1 MSNQFSYDV
10 FLSYRHKPL
19 DETITRRVFNALESY
34 RLPKTLHDRGCPDI
48 QRVFRDTEELAVREI
63 LTETID
69 EALLSTYCLVVV
81 CSTDTPSSEWVDREV
96 NMFIRMGRAEHIYP
110 LLISGDPEHS
120 FPPSLK
126 MVPDVMNRLMDVRS
140 KGDDPGAIMA
150 RAETALLKVVADIA
164 GCDNDE
170 LLREH
175 VLRRNRRFA
184 ARTLTAL
191 GILAAIVGISM
202 ALMRMASNYRDTA
215 RVREEASMRILNELT
230 YSLPD
235 HLTNV
240 PGAYSRIEHI
250 LRRNTEDL
258 NAIARL
264 SENREAAEFE
274 AAANLEKLASAERVL
289 GAYEESIASEDEAI
303 GIFKELSEAGYRNSG
318 RALASAYNNRGGILS
333 AAGCYEEAS
342 ADYEKSIGLLT
353 EAEEP
358 LMLGNIYFNAGANA
372 VNLGDN
378 ALAEEYFDA
387 SLTMLGQAGENPE
400 STGALAKV
408 NYNYGVLL
416 YREGYYKSAEE
427 KLSAACRLFEALRE
441 QTDSLQNRSDNVR
454 AGSLLAA
461 CLSDQGWF
469 EEADEYYSQAVA
481 AAEELAQDED
491 NVEFR
496 RLLAEVYNNWGLCYS
511 TRGDWA
517 AADLYYGLA
526 SDVCRQMMEK
536 TGSASDTAQFALT
549 LLNIG
554 ENAFKAGEYER
565 SRETFSDGLERY
577 GMVCE
582 SLGTYDTAQFYAWQS
597 YFRLIHE
604 RDAETALSDGLTA
617 WQMQPDSVLV
627 ELNLAYACLY
637 CGYYEDADTLFRQ
650 VASLGRGQA
659 EAIRRDLEAQKRA
672 GLESEHTEAVVEIL
686 SGICNVQKSDLP
698 GAPD

>member
-1 MSNQFSYDV
+1 MSKFNYDV

-19 DETITRRVFNALESY
+19 DETITKRVFNMLESY
-34 RLPKTLHDRGCPDI
+34 RLPKKLHDKGCPDI

-69 EALLSTYCLVVV
+69 EALLSTNCLVVV

-110 LLISGDPEHS
+110 LLISGDPERS

-126 MVPDVMNRLMDVRS
+126 LVPDVMNRLMDVRS
-140 KGDDPGAIMA
+140 KDDDPAAIMA

-164 GCDNDE
+164 GCDDDE

-184 ARTLTAL
+184 ARTLTAV
-191 GILAAIVGISM
+191 GVLAAIVGVSLG
-202 ALMRMASNYRDTA
+202 LMHMASNYRDTA

-274 AAANLEKLASAERVL
+274 AAANFEKLAAAERVL
-289 GAYEESIASEDEAI
+289 GAYEESMASEDEAI
-303 GIFKELSEAGYRNSG
+303 GIFTELSDAKYENSG
-318 RALASAYNNRGGILS
+318 RALASAYNNRGSILS
-333 AAGCYEEAS
+333 AAGWYEEAS
-342 ADYEKSIGLLT
+342 ADYEKAIGLLT
-353 EAEEP
+353 EAGDAV
-358 LMLGNIYFNAGANA
+358 LLGNVYFNAGANA

-378 ALAEEYFDA
+378 ALAEEYFDT
-387 SLTMLGQAGENPE
+387 SLAVLGKLEEEPAVV
-400 STGALAKV
+400 GALAKV

-416 YREGYYKSAEE
+416 YREGSFAAAEE
-427 KLSAACRLFEALRE
+427 KLSAACRLFEELRE
-441 QTDSLQNRSDNVR
+441 RTDSLQNRSDYVR

-461 CLSDQGWF
+461 CLSDQGRF
-469 EEADEYYSQAVA
+469 EEADEYYSQAAA

-517 AADLYYGLA
+517 AADRYYELA
-526 SDVCRQMMEK
+526 ADVCRQMMEK
-536 TGSASDTAQFALT
+536 TGSAPDTAQYAWA

-565 SRETFSDGLERY
+565 SQAMFEAGLERY
-577 GMVCE
+577 GAVCE
-582 SLGTYDTAQFYAWQS
+582 SLGIYDTAQFYAWQS
-597 YFRLIHE
+597 YYRLIHE
-604 RDAETALSDGLTA
+604 RDAEAALSDGLTA

-637 CGYYEDADTLFRQ
+637 CGYYEDADELFMQ
-650 VASLGRGQA
+650 VASLGSGQA
-659 EAIRRDLEAQKRA
+659 ESIRRDLEAQKRA
-672 GLESEHTEAVVEIL
+672 GLESEHTEVVLEML
-686 SGICNVQKSDLP
+686 SGV
-698 GAPD
+698 

>member
-1 MSNQFSYDV
+1 MSKFNYDV

-19 DETITRRVFNALESY
+19 DETITKRVFNMLESY
-34 RLPKTLHDRGCPDI
+34 RLPKKLHDKGCPDI

-69 EALLSTYCLVVV
+69 EALLSTNCLVVV

-110 LLISGDPEHS
+110 LLISGDPERS

-126 MVPDVMNRLMDVRS
+126 LVPDVMNRLMDVRS
-140 KGDDPGAIMA
+140 KDDDPAAIMA

-164 GCDNDE
+164 GCDDDE

-184 ARTLTAL
+184 ARTLTAV
-191 GILAAIVGISM
+191 GILAAIVGVSLG
-202 ALMRMASNYRDTA
+202 LMHMASNYRDTA

-274 AAANLEKLASAERVL
+274 AAANFEKLAAAERVL
-289 GAYEESIASEDEAI
+289 GAYEESMASEDEAI
-303 GIFKELSEAGYRNSG
+303 GIFTELSDAKYENSG
-318 RALASAYNNRGGILS
+318 RALASAYNNRGSILS
-333 AAGCYEEAS
+333 AAGRYEEAS
-342 ADYEKSIGLLT
+342 EDYEKAIGLLT
-353 EAEEP
+353 EAGDAV
-358 LMLGNIYFNAGANA
+358 LLGNVYFNAGANA

-378 ALAEEYFDA
+378 ALAEEYFDT
-387 SLTMLGQAGENPE
+387 SLAVLGKLEEEPAVV
-400 STGALAKV
+400 GALAKV

-416 YREGYYKSAEE
+416 YREGSFAAAEE
-427 KLSAACRLFEALRE
+427 KLSAACRLFEELRE
-441 QTDSLQNRSDNVR
+441 RTDSLQNRSDYVR

-461 CLSDQGWF
+461 CLSDQGRF
-469 EEADEYYSQAVA
+469 EEADEYYSQAAA

-517 AADLYYGLA
+517 AADRYYELA
-526 SDVCRQMMEK
+526 ADVCRQMMEK
-536 TGSASDTAQFALT
+536 TGSAPDTAQYALA

-565 SRETFSDGLERY
+565 SRAMFEAGLERY
-577 GMVCE
+577 GAVCE

-597 YFRLIHE
+597 YYRLIHE
-604 RDAETALSDGLTA
+604 RDAEAALSDGLTA

-637 CGYYEDADTLFRQ
+637 CGYYEDADELFMQ
-650 VASLGRGQA
+650 VASLGSGQA
-659 EAIRRDLEAQKRA
+659 ESIRRDLEAQKRA
-672 GLESEHTEAVVEIL
+672 GLESEHTEVVLEML
-686 SGICNVQKSDLP
+686 SGV
-698 GAPD
+698 

>member
-1 MSNQFSYDV
+1 MSKFNYDV

-19 DETITRRVFNALESY
+19 DETITKRVFNMLESY
-34 RLPKTLHDRGCPDI
+34 RLPKKLHDRGCPDI

-69 EALLSTYCLVVV
+69 EALLSTNCLVVV

-110 LLISGDPEHS
+110 LLISGDPERS

-126 MVPDVMNRLMDVRS
+126 LVPDVMNRLMDVRS
-140 KGDDPGAIMA
+140 KDDDPAAIMA

-164 GCDNDE
+164 GCDDDE

-184 ARTLTAL
+184 ARTLTAV
-191 GILAAIVGISM
+191 GILAAIVGVSLG
-202 ALMRMASNYRDTA
+202 LMHMASNYRDTA

-274 AAANLEKLASAERVL
+274 AAANFEKLAAAERVL
-289 GAYEESIASEDEAI
+289 GAYEESMASEDEAI
-303 GIFKELSEAGYRNSG
+303 GIFTELSDAKYENIG
-318 RALASAYNNRGGILS
+318 RALASAYNNRGSILS
-333 AAGCYEEAS
+333 AAGWYEEAS
-342 ADYEKSIGLLT
+342 ADYEKAIGLLT
-353 EAEEP
+353 EAGDAV
-358 LMLGNIYFNAGANA
+358 LLGNVYVNAGANA

-378 ALAEEYFDA
+378 ALAEEYFDT
-387 SLTMLGQAGENPE
+387 SLAVLGKLEEEPAVV
-400 STGALAKV
+400 GALAKV

-416 YREGYYKSAEE
+416 YREGSFAAAEE
-427 KLSAACRLFEALRE
+427 KLSAACRLFEELRE
-441 QTDSLQNRSDNVR
+441 RTDSLQNRSDYVR

-461 CLSDQGWF
+461 CLSDQGRF
-469 EEADEYYSQAVA
+469 EEADEYYSQAAA

-517 AADLYYGLA
+517 AADRYYGLA
-526 SDVCRQMMEK
+526 ADVCRQMMEK
-536 TGSASDTAQFALT
+536 TGSAPDTAQYALA

-565 SRETFSDGLERY
+565 SQAMFEAGLERY
-577 GMVCE
+577 GAVCE

-597 YFRLIHE
+597 YYRLIHE
-604 RDAETALSDGLTA
+604 RDAEAALSDGLTA

-637 CGYYEDADTLFRQ
+637 CGYYEDADELFMQ
-650 VASLGRGQA
+650 VASLGSGQA

-672 GLESEHTEAVVEIL
+672 GLESEHTEVVLEML
-686 SGICNVQKSDLP
+686 NDL
-698 GAPD
+698 

>member
-1 MSNQFSYDV
+1 MSKFNYDV

-19 DETITRRVFNALESY
+19 DETITKRVFNMLESY
-34 RLPKTLHDRGCPDI
+34 RLPKKLHDRGCPDI

-69 EALLSTYCLVVV
+69 EALLSTNCLVVV

-110 LLISGDPEHS
+110 LLISGDPERS

-126 MVPDVMNRLMDVRS
+126 LVPDVMNRLMDVRS
-140 KGDDPGAIMA
+140 KDDDPAAIMA

-164 GCDNDE
+164 GCDDDE

-184 ARTLTAL
+184 ARTLTAV
-191 GILAAIVGISM
+191 GILAAIVGVSLG
-202 ALMRMASNYRDTA
+202 LMHMASNYRDTA

-274 AAANLEKLASAERVL
+274 AAANFEKLAAAERVL
-289 GAYEESIASEDEAI
+289 GAYEESMASEDEAI
-303 GIFKELSEAGYRNSG
+303 GIFTELSDAKYENSG
-318 RALASAYNNRGGILS
+318 RALASAYNNRGSILS
-333 AAGCYEEAS
+333 AAGRYEEAS
-342 ADYEKSIGLLT
+342 EDYEKAIGLLT
-353 EAEEP
+353 EAGDAV
-358 LMLGNIYFNAGANA
+358 LLGNVYFNAGANA

-378 ALAEEYFDA
+378 ALAEEYFDT
-387 SLTMLGQAGENPE
+387 SLAVLGKLEEEPAVV
-400 STGALAKV
+400 GALAKV

-416 YREGYYKSAEE
+416 YREGSFAAAEE
-427 KLSAACRLFEALRE
+427 KLSAACRLFEELRE
-441 QTDSLQNRSDNVR
+441 RTDSLQNRSDYVR

-461 CLSDQGWF
+461 CLSDQGRF
-469 EEADEYYSQAVA
+469 EEADEYYSQAAA

-517 AADLYYGLA
+517 AADRYYGLA
-526 SDVCRQMMEK
+526 ADVCRQMMEK
-536 TGSASDTAQFALT
+536 TGSAPDTAQYALA

-565 SRETFSDGLERY
+565 SRAMFEAGLERY
-577 GMVCE
+577 GAVCE

-597 YFRLIHE
+597 YYRLIHE
-604 RDAETALSDGLTA
+604 RDAEAALSDGLTA

-637 CGYYEDADTLFRQ
+637 CGYYEDADELFMQ
-650 VASLGRGQA
+650 VASLGSGQA

-672 GLESEHTEAVVEIL
+672 GLESEHTEVVLEML
-686 SGICNVQKSDLP
+686 NDLYYYVFSG
-698 GAPD
+698 

>member
-1 MSNQFSYDV
+1 MSKFNYDV

-19 DETITRRVFNALESY
+19 DETITKRVFNMLESY
-34 RLPKTLHDRGCPDI
+34 RLPKKLHDKGCPDI

-69 EALLSTYCLVVV
+69 EALLSTNCLVVV

-110 LLISGDPEHS
+110 LLISGDPERS

-126 MVPDVMNRLMDVRS
+126 LVPDVMNRLMDVRS
-140 KGDDPGAIMA
+140 KDDDPAAIMA

-164 GCDNDE
+164 GCDDDE

-184 ARTLTAL
+184 ARTLTAV
-191 GILAAIVGISM
+191 GILAAIVGVSLG
-202 ALMRMASNYRDTA
+202 LMHMASNYRDTA

-274 AAANLEKLASAERVL
+274 AAANFEKLAAAERVL
-289 GAYEESIASEDEAI
+289 GAYEESMASEDEAI
-303 GIFKELSEAGYRNSG
+303 GIFTELSDAKYENSG
-318 RALASAYNNRGGILS
+318 RALASAYNNRGSILS
-333 AAGCYEEAS
+333 AAGWYEEAS
-342 ADYEKSIGLLT
+342 ADYEKAIGLLT
-353 EAEEP
+353 EAGDAV
-358 LMLGNIYFNAGANA
+358 LLGNVYFNAGANA

-378 ALAEEYFDA
+378 ALAEEYFDT
-387 SLTMLGQAGENPE
+387 SLAVLGKLEEEPAVV
-400 STGALAKV
+400 GALAKV

-416 YREGYYKSAEE
+416 YREGSFAAAEE
-427 KLSAACRLFEALRE
+427 KLSAACRLFEELRE
-441 QTDSLQNRSDNVR
+441 RTDSLQNRSDYVR

-461 CLSDQGWF
+461 CLSDQGRF
-469 EEADEYYSQAVA
+469 EEADEYYSQAAA

-517 AADLYYGLA
+517 AADRYYGLA
-526 SDVCRQMMEK
+526 ADVCRQMMEK
-536 TGSASDTAQFALT
+536 TGSAPDTAQYALA

-565 SRETFSDGLERY
+565 SRAMFEAGLERY
-577 GMVCE
+577 GAVCE

-597 YFRLIHE
+597 YYRLIHE
-604 RDAETALSDGLTA
+604 RDAEAALSDGLTA

-637 CGYYEDADTLFRQ
+637 CGYYEDADELFMQ
-650 VASLGRGQA
+650 VASLGSGQA
-659 EAIRRDLEAQKRA
+659 ESIRRDLEAQKRA
-672 GLESEHTEAVVEIL
+672 GLESEHTEVVLEML
-686 SGICNVQKSDLP
+686 SGV
-698 GAPD
+698 

>member
-1 MSNQFSYDV
+1 M
-10 FLSYRHKPL
+10 
-19 DETITRRVFNALESY
+19 
-34 RLPKTLHDRGCPDI
+34 
-48 QRVFRDTEELAVREI
+48 REI

-69 EALLSTYCLVVV
+69 EALLSTNCLVVV

-110 LLISGDPEHS
+110 LLISGDPERS

-126 MVPDVMNRLMDVRS
+126 LVPDVMNRLMDVRS
-140 KGDDPGAIMA
+140 KDDDPAAIMA

-164 GCDNDE
+164 GCDDDE

-184 ARTLTAL
+184 ARTLTAV
-191 GILAAIVGISM
+191 GILAAIVGVSLG
-202 ALMRMASNYRDTA
+202 LMHMASNYRDTA

-274 AAANLEKLASAERVL
+274 AAANFEKLAAAERVL
-289 GAYEESIASEDEAI
+289 GAYEESMASEDEAI
-303 GIFKELSEAGYRNSG
+303 GIFTELSDAKYENSG
-318 RALASAYNNRGGILS
+318 RALASAYNNRGSILS
-333 AAGCYEEAS
+333 AAGRYEEAS
-342 ADYEKSIGLLT
+342 EDYEKAIGLLT
-353 EAEEP
+353 EAGDAV
-358 LMLGNIYFNAGANA
+358 LLGNVYFNAGANA

-378 ALAEEYFDA
+378 ALAEEYFDT
-387 SLTMLGQAGENPE
+387 SLAVLGKLEEEPAVV
-400 STGALAKV
+400 GALAKV

-416 YREGYYKSAEE
+416 YREGSFAAAEE
-427 KLSAACRLFEALRE
+427 KLSAACRLFEELRE
-441 QTDSLQNRSDNVR
+441 RTDSLQNRSDYVR

-461 CLSDQGWF
+461 CLSDQGRF
-469 EEADEYYSQAVA
+469 EEADEYYSQAAA

-517 AADLYYGLA
+517 AADRYYGLA
-526 SDVCRQMMEK
+526 ADVCRQMMEK
-536 TGSASDTAQFALT
+536 TGSAPDTAQYALA

-565 SRETFSDGLERY
+565 SQAMFEAGLERY
-577 GMVCE
+577 GAVCE

-597 YFRLIHE
+597 YYRLIHE
-604 RDAETALSDGLTA
+604 RDAEAALSDGLTA

-637 CGYYEDADTLFRQ
+637 CGYYEDADELFMQ
-650 VASLGRGQA
+650 VASLGSGQA
-659 EAIRRDLEAQKRA
+659 ESIRRDLEAQKRA
-672 GLESEHTEAVVEIL
+672 GLESEHTEVVLEML
-686 SGICNVQKSDLP
+686 SGV
-698 GAPD
+698 

>member
-1 MSNQFSYDV
+1 MSKFNYDV

-19 DETITRRVFNALESY
+19 DETITKRVFNMLESY
-34 RLPKTLHDRGCPDI
+34 RLPKKLHDKGCPDI

-69 EALLSTYCLVVV
+69 EALLSTNCLVVV

-110 LLISGDPEHS
+110 LLISGNPERS

-126 MVPDVMNRLMDVRS
+126 LVPDVMNRLMDVRS
-140 KGDDPGAIMA
+140 KDDDPAAIMA

-164 GCDNDE
+164 GCDDDE

-184 ARTLTAL
+184 ARTLTAV
-191 GILAAIVGISM
+191 GILAAIVGVSLG
-202 ALMRMASNYRDTA
+202 LMHMASNYRDTA

-274 AAANLEKLASAERVL
+274 AAANFEKLAAAERVL
-289 GAYEESIASEDEAI
+289 GAYEESMASEDEAI
-303 GIFKELSEAGYRNSG
+303 GIFTELSDAKYENSG
-318 RALASAYNNRGGILS
+318 RALASAYNNRGSILS
-333 AAGCYEEAS
+333 AAGRYEEAS
-342 ADYEKSIGLLT
+342 EDYEKAIGLLT
-353 EAEEP
+353 EAGDAV
-358 LMLGNIYFNAGANA
+358 LLGNVYFNAGANA

-378 ALAEEYFDA
+378 ALAEEYFDT
-387 SLTMLGQAGENPE
+387 SLAVLGKLEEEPAVV
-400 STGALAKV
+400 GALAKV

-416 YREGYYKSAEE
+416 YREGSFAAAEE
-427 KLSAACRLFEALRE
+427 KLSAACRLFEELRE
-441 QTDSLQNRSDNVR
+441 RTDSLQNRSDYVR

-461 CLSDQGWF
+461 CLSDQGRF
-469 EEADEYYSQAVA
+469 EEADEYYSQAAA

-517 AADLYYGLA
+517 AADRYYELA
-526 SDVCRQMMEK
+526 ADVCRQMMEK
-536 TGSASDTAQFALT
+536 TGSAPDTAQYALA

-565 SRETFSDGLERY
+565 SQAMFEAGLERY
-577 GMVCE
+577 GAVCE

-597 YFRLIHE
+597 YYRLIHE
-604 RDAETALSDGLTA
+604 RDAEAALSDGLTA

-637 CGYYEDADTLFRQ
+637 CGYYEDADELFMQ
-650 VASLGRGQA
+650 VASLGSGQA
-659 EAIRRDLEAQKRA
+659 ESIRRDLEAQKRA
-672 GLESEHTEAVVEIL
+672 GLESEHTEVVLEML
-686 SGICNVQKSDLP
+686 SGV
-698 GAPD
+698 

>member
-1 MSNQFSYDV
+1 MSKFNYDV

-19 DETITRRVFNALESY
+19 DETITKRVFNMLESY
-34 RLPKTLHDRGCPDI
+34 RLPKKLHDKGCPDI

-69 EALLSTYCLVVV
+69 EALLSTNCLVVV

-110 LLISGDPEHS
+110 LLISGDPERS

-126 MVPDVMNRLMDVRS
+126 LVPDVMNRLMDVRS
-140 KGDDPGAIMA
+140 KDDDPAAIMA

-164 GCDNDE
+164 GCDDDE

-184 ARTLTAL
+184 ARTLTAV
-191 GILAAIVGISM
+191 GILAAIVGVSLG
-202 ALMRMASNYRDTA
+202 LMHMASNYRDTA

-274 AAANLEKLASAERVL
+274 AAANFEKLAAAERVL
-289 GAYEESIASEDEAI
+289 GAYEESMASEDEAI
-303 GIFKELSEAGYRNSG
+303 GIFTELSDAKYENSG
-318 RALASAYNNRGGILS
+318 RALASAYNNRGSILS
-333 AAGCYEEAS
+333 AAGRYEEAS
-342 ADYEKSIGLLT
+342 EDYEKAIGLLT
-353 EAEEP
+353 EAGDAV
-358 LMLGNIYFNAGANA
+358 LLGNVYFNAGANA

-378 ALAEEYFDA
+378 ALAEEYFDT
-387 SLTMLGQAGENPE
+387 SLAVLGKLEEEPAVV
-400 STGALAKV
+400 GALAKV

-416 YREGYYKSAEE
+416 YREGSFAAAEE
-427 KLSAACRLFEALRE
+427 KLSAACRLFEELRE
-441 QTDSLQNRSDNVR
+441 RTDSLQNRSDYVR

-461 CLSDQGWF
+461 CLSDQGRF
-469 EEADEYYSQAVA
+469 EEADEYYSQAAA

-517 AADLYYGLA
+517 AADRYYGLA
-526 SDVCRQMMEK
+526 ADVCRQMMEK
-536 TGSASDTAQFALT
+536 TGSAPDTAQYALA

-565 SRETFSDGLERY
+565 SRAMFEAGLERY
-577 GMVCE
+577 GAVCE

-597 YFRLIHE
+597 YYRLIHE
-604 RDAETALSDGLTA
+604 RDAEAALSDGLTA

-637 CGYYEDADTLFRQ
+637 CGYYEDADELFMQ
-650 VASLGRGQA
+650 VASLGSGQA
-659 EAIRRDLEAQKRA
+659 ESIRRDLEAQKRA
-672 GLESEHTEAVVEIL
+672 GLESEHTEVVLEML
-686 SGICNVQKSDLP
+686 SGV
-698 GAPD
+698 

>member
-1 MSNQFSYDV
+1 MSDPFSYDI

-69 EALLSTYCLVVV
+69 EALLSTNCLVVV

-96 NMFIRMGRAEHIYP
+96 NMFIRMGRAERIYP
-110 LLISGDPEHS
+110 LLISGDPERS

-126 MVPDVMNRLMDVRS
+126 LVPDVMNRLMDARS
-140 KGDDPGAIMA
+140 KDNDPSAIMA

-164 GCDNDE
+164 GCDDDE

-175 VLRRNRRFA
+175 VLRRNRRSA
-184 ARTLTAL
+184 ARALTAL

-274 AAANLEKLASAERVL
+274 AAANYEKLAAAERVL
-289 GAYEESIASEDEAI
+289 GAYGEAIASEDEAI
-303 GIFKELSEAGYRNSG
+303 RIFKELSETKYENSG
-318 RALASAYNNRGGILS
+318 RALASAYNNRGSILN
-333 AAGCYEEAS
+333 AAGRYEEAS
-342 ADYEKSIGLLT
+342 ADYEKAIGLLT
-353 EAEEP
+353 EAEDSLIMPEAGDA
-358 LMLGNIYFNAGANA
+358 LLLGNVYFNAGANA
-372 VNLGDN
+372 VNLGDH
-378 ALAEEYFDA
+378 ALAKEYFDA
-387 SLTMLGQAGENPE
+387 SLSVLGQMEEDPE
-400 STGALAKV
+400 SVGALAKV

-416 YREGYYKSAEE
+416 YREGNYAAAEE
-427 KLSAACRLFEALRE
+427 KLSDACRLFEALRE
-441 QTDSLQNRSDNVR
+441 RTDSLQNRSDHVR

-461 CLSDQGWF
+461 CLSDRGRF

-517 AADLYYGLA
+517 SADRYYGLA
-526 SDVCRQMMEK
+526 ADVCRQMMEK
-536 TGSASDTAQFALT
+536 TGSAADTAQYALA

-565 SRETFSDGLERY
+565 SQEMFEAGLERY
-577 GMVCE
+577 GEVCE

-597 YFRLIHE
+597 YYRLIHE
-604 RDAETALSDGLTA
+604 RDAEAALSDGLTA

-637 CGYYEDADTLFRQ
+637 CGYYEDADALFMQ
-650 VASLGRGQA
+650 VASLGSGQA

-672 GLESEHTEAVVEIL
+672 GLESEHTEAVMEML
-686 SGICNVQKSDLP
+686 SEKS
-698 GAPD
+698 A

>member
-1 MSNQFSYDV
+1 MSKFNYDV

-19 DETITRRVFNALESY
+19 DETITKRVFNMLESY
-34 RLPKTLHDRGCPDI
+34 RLPKKLHDKGCPDI

-69 EALLSTYCLVVV
+69 EALLSTNCLVVV

-110 LLISGDPEHS
+110 LLISGDPERS

-126 MVPDVMNRLMDVRS
+126 LVPDVMNRLMDVRS
-140 KGDDPGAIMA
+140 KDDDPAAIMA

-164 GCDNDE
+164 GCDDDE

-175 VLRRNRRFA
+175 VLRRSRRFA
-184 ARTLTAL
+184 ARTLTAV
-191 GILAAIVGISM
+191 GILAAIVGVSLG
-202 ALMRMASNYRDTA
+202 LMHMASNYRDTA

-274 AAANLEKLASAERVL
+274 AAANFEKLAAAERVL
-289 GAYEESIASEDEAI
+289 GAYEESMASEDEAI
-303 GIFKELSEAGYRNSG
+303 GIFTELSDAKYENSG
-318 RALASAYNNRGGILS
+318 RALASAYNNRGSILS
-333 AAGCYEEAS
+333 AAGWYEEAS
-342 ADYEKSIGLLT
+342 ADYEKAIGLLT
-353 EAEEP
+353 EAGDAV
-358 LMLGNIYFNAGANA
+358 LLGNVYFNAGANA

-378 ALAEEYFDA
+378 ALAEEYFDT
-387 SLTMLGQAGENPE
+387 SLAVLGKLEEEPAVV
-400 STGALAKV
+400 GALAKV

-416 YREGYYKSAEE
+416 YREGSFAAAEE
-427 KLSAACRLFEALRE
+427 KLSAACRLFEELRE
-441 QTDSLQNRSDNVR
+441 RTDSLQNRSDYVR

-461 CLSDQGWF
+461 CLSDQGRF
-469 EEADEYYSQAVA
+469 EEADEYYSQAAA

-517 AADLYYGLA
+517 AADRYYGLA
-526 SDVCRQMMEK
+526 ADVCRQMMEK
-536 TGSASDTAQFALT
+536 TGSAPDTAQYALA

-565 SRETFSDGLERY
+565 SQAMFEAGLERY
-577 GMVCE
+577 GAVCE

-597 YFRLIHE
+597 YYRLIHE
-604 RDAETALSDGLTA
+604 RDAEAALSDGLTA

-637 CGYYEDADTLFRQ
+637 CGYYEDADELFMQ
-650 VASLGRGQA
+650 VASLGSGQA
-659 EAIRRDLEAQKRA
+659 ESIRRDLEAQKRA
-672 GLESEHTEAVVEIL
+672 GLESEHTEVVLEML
-686 SGICNVQKSDLP
+686 SGV
-698 GAPD
+698 

>member
-1 MSNQFSYDV
+1 MSDQFSYDI

-34 RLPKTLHDRGCPDI
+34 SLPKTLHDRGCPDI

-69 EALLSTYCLVVV
+69 EALLSTNCLVVV

-96 NMFIRMGRAEHIYP
+96 NMFIRMGRAERIYP
-110 LLISGDPEHS
+110 LLISGDPERS

-126 MVPDVMNRLMDVRS
+126 LVPDVMNRLMDARS
-140 KGDDPGAIMA
+140 KDNDPSAIMA

-164 GCDNDE
+164 GCDDDE

-175 VLRRNRRFA
+175 VLRRNRRSA

-202 ALMRMASNYRDTA
+202 GLMRMASNYRDTA

-274 AAANLEKLASAERVL
+274 AAANYEKLAAAERVL
-289 GAYEESIASEDEAI
+289 GAYGEAIASEDEAI
-303 GIFKELSEAGYRNSG
+303 RIFKELSEEKFVNSG
-318 RALASAYNNRGGILS
+318 RALASAYNNRGSILN
-333 AAGCYEEAS
+333 AAGRYEEAS
-342 ADYEKSIGLLT
+342 ADYEKAIGLLT
-353 EAEEP
+353 EAGYSLIMPEAGDA
-358 LMLGNIYFNAGANA
+358 LLLGNVYFNAGANA
-372 VNLGDN
+372 VNLGDH
-378 ALAEEYFDA
+378 ALAKEYFDA
-387 SLTMLGQAGENPE
+387 SLSVLGQMEEEPE
-400 STGALAKV
+400 SVGALAKV

-416 YREGYYKSAEE
+416 YREGNYAAAEE

-441 QTDSLQNRSDNVR
+441 RTDSLQNRSDHVR

-461 CLSDQGWF
+461 CLSDRGRF

-517 AADLYYGLA
+517 SADRYYGLA
-526 SDVCRQMMEK
+526 ADVCRQMMEK
-536 TGSASDTAQFALT
+536 TGSAADTAQYALA

-565 SRETFSDGLERY
+565 SQEMFEAGLERY
-577 GMVCE
+577 GEVCE

-597 YFRLIHE
+597 YYRLIHE
-604 RDAETALSDGLTA
+604 RDAEAALSDGLTA

-637 CGYYEDADTLFRQ
+637 CGYYEDADALFMQ

-672 GLESEHTEAVVEIL
+672 GLESEHTEAVLEML
-686 SGICNVQKSDLP
+686 SEKS
-698 GAPD
+698 A

>member
-1 MSNQFSYDV
+1 MSKFNYDV

-19 DETITRRVFNALESY
+19 DETITKRVFNMLESY
-34 RLPKTLHDRGCPDI
+34 RLPKKLHDKGCPDI

-69 EALLSTYCLVVV
+69 EALLSTNCLVVV

-110 LLISGDPEHS
+110 LLISGNPERS

-126 MVPDVMNRLMDVRS
+126 LVPDVMNRLMDVRS
-140 KGDDPGAIMA
+140 KDDDPAAIMA

-164 GCDNDE
+164 GCDDDE

-184 ARTLTAL
+184 ARTLTAV
-191 GILAAIVGISM
+191 GILAAIVGVSLG
-202 ALMRMASNYRDTA
+202 LMHMASNYRDTA

-274 AAANLEKLASAERVL
+274 AAANFEKLAAAERVL
-289 GAYEESIASEDEAI
+289 GAYEESMASEDEAI
-303 GIFKELSEAGYRNSG
+303 GIFTELSDAKYENSG
-318 RALASAYNNRGGILS
+318 RALASAYNNRGSILS
-333 AAGCYEEAS
+333 AAGRYEEAS
-342 ADYEKSIGLLT
+342 EDYEKAIGLLT
-353 EAEEP
+353 EAGDAV
-358 LMLGNIYFNAGANA
+358 LLGNVYFNAGANA

-378 ALAEEYFDA
+378 ALAEEYFDT
-387 SLTMLGQAGENPE
+387 SLAVLGKLEEEPAVV
-400 STGALAKV
+400 GALAKV

-416 YREGYYKSAEE
+416 YREGSFAAAEE
-427 KLSAACRLFEALRE
+427 KLSAACRLFEELRE
-441 QTDSLQNRSDNVR
+441 RTDSLQNRSDYVR

-461 CLSDQGWF
+461 CLSDQGRF
-469 EEADEYYSQAVA
+469 EEADEYYSQAAA

-517 AADLYYGLA
+517 AADRYYELA
-526 SDVCRQMMEK
+526 ADVCRQMMEK
-536 TGSASDTAQFALT
+536 TGSAPDTAQYALA

-565 SRETFSDGLERY
+565 SRAMFEAGLERY
-577 GMVCE
+577 GAVCE

-597 YFRLIHE
+597 YYRLIHE
-604 RDAETALSDGLTA
+604 RDAEAALSDGLTA

-637 CGYYEDADTLFRQ
+637 CGYYEDADELFMQ
-650 VASLGRGQA
+650 VASLGSGQA
-659 EAIRRDLEAQKRA
+659 ESIRRDLEAQKRA
-672 GLESEHTEAVVEIL
+672 GLESEHTEVVLEML
-686 SGICNVQKSDLP
+686 SGV
-698 GAPD
+698 

>member
-1 MSNQFSYDV
+1 MSKFNYDV

-19 DETITRRVFNALESY
+19 DETITKRVFNMLESY
-34 RLPKTLHDRGCPDI
+34 RLPKKLHDKGCPDI

-69 EALLSTYCLVVV
+69 EALLSTNCLVVV

-110 LLISGDPEHS
+110 LLISGDPERS

-126 MVPDVMNRLMDVRS
+126 LVPDVMNRLMDVRS
-140 KGDDPGAIMA
+140 KDDDPAAIMA

-164 GCDNDE
+164 GCDDDE

-184 ARTLTAL
+184 ARTLTAV
-191 GILAAIVGISM
+191 GVLAAIVGVSLG
-202 ALMRMASNYRDTA
+202 LMHMASNYRDTA

-274 AAANLEKLASAERVL
+274 AAANFEKLAAAERVL
-289 GAYEESIASEDEAI
+289 GAYEESMASEDEAI
-303 GIFKELSEAGYRNSG
+303 GIFTELSDAKYENSG
-318 RALASAYNNRGGILS
+318 RALASAYNNRGSILS
-333 AAGCYEEAS
+333 AAGRYEEAS
-342 ADYEKSIGLLT
+342 EDYEKAIGLLT
-353 EAEEP
+353 EAGDAV
-358 LMLGNIYFNAGANA
+358 LLGNVYFNAGANA

-378 ALAEEYFDA
+378 ALAEEYFDT
-387 SLTMLGQAGENPE
+387 SLAVLGKLEEEPE
-400 STGALAKV
+400 VVGALAKV

-416 YREGYYKSAEE
+416 YREGSFAAAEE
-427 KLSAACRLFEALRE
+427 KLSAACRLFEELRE
-441 QTDSLQNRSDNVR
+441 RTDSLQNRSDYVR

-461 CLSDQGWF
+461 CLSDQGRF
-469 EEADEYYSQAVA
+469 EEADEYYSQAAA

-517 AADLYYGLA
+517 AADRYYGLA
-526 SDVCRQMMEK
+526 ADVCRQMMEK
-536 TGSASDTAQFALT
+536 TGSAPDTAQYALA

-565 SRETFSDGLERY
+565 SQAMFEAGLERY
-577 GMVCE
+577 GAVCE

-597 YFRLIHE
+597 YYRLIHE
-604 RDAETALSDGLTA
+604 RDAEAALSDGLTA

-637 CGYYEDADTLFRQ
+637 CGYYEDADELFMQ
-650 VASLGRGQA
+650 VASLGSGQA

-672 GLESEHTEAVVEIL
+672 GLESEHTEVVLEML
-686 SGICNVQKSDLP
+686 SGV
-698 GAPD
+698 

>member
-1 MSNQFSYDV
+1 
-10 FLSYRHKPL
+10 
-19 DETITRRVFNALESY
+19 
-34 RLPKTLHDRGCPDI
+34 
-48 QRVFRDTEELAVREI
+48 
-63 LTETID
+63 
-69 EALLSTYCLVVV
+69 
-81 CSTDTPSSEWVDREV
+81 
-96 NMFIRMGRAEHIYP
+96 
-110 LLISGDPEHS
+110 
-120 FPPSLK
+120 
-126 MVPDVMNRLMDVRS
+126 
-140 KGDDPGAIMA
+140 
-150 RAETALLKVVADIA
+150 
-164 GCDNDE
+164 
-170 LLREH
+170 
-175 VLRRNRRFA
+175 
-184 ARTLTAL
+184 
-191 GILAAIVGISM
+191 
-202 ALMRMASNYRDTA
+202 
-215 RVREEASMRILNELT
+215 MRILNELT

-274 AAANLEKLASAERVL
+274 AAANFEKLAAAERVL
-289 GAYEESIASEDEAI
+289 GAYEESMASEDEAI
-303 GIFKELSEAGYRNSG
+303 GIFTELSDAKYENSG
-318 RALASAYNNRGGILS
+318 RALASAYNNRGSILS
-333 AAGCYEEAS
+333 AAGWYEEAS
-342 ADYEKSIGLLT
+342 ADYEKAIGLLT
-353 EAEEP
+353 EAGDAV
-358 LMLGNIYFNAGANA
+358 LLGNVYFNAGANA

-378 ALAEEYFDA
+378 ALAEEYFDT
-387 SLTMLGQAGENPE
+387 SLAVLGKLEEEPAVV
-400 STGALAKV
+400 GALAKV

-416 YREGYYKSAEE
+416 YREGSFAAAEE
-427 KLSAACRLFEALRE
+427 KLSAACRLFEELRE
-441 QTDSLQNRSDNVR
+441 RTDSLQNRSDYVR

-461 CLSDQGWF
+461 CLSDQGRF
-469 EEADEYYSQAVA
+469 EEADEYYSQAAA

-517 AADLYYGLA
+517 AADRYYGLA
-526 SDVCRQMMEK
+526 ADVCRQMMEK
-536 TGSASDTAQFALT
+536 TGSAPDTAQYALA

-565 SRETFSDGLERY
+565 SRAMFEAGLERY
-577 GMVCE
+577 GAVCE

-597 YFRLIHE
+597 YYRLIHE
-604 RDAETALSDGLTA
+604 RDAEAALSDGLTA

-672 GLESEHTEAVVEIL
+672 GLESEHTGAVLEML
-686 SGICNVQKSDLP
+686 SGK
-698 GAPD
+698 

>member
-1 MSNQFSYDV
+1 MSKFNYDV

-19 DETITRRVFNALESY
+19 DETITKRVFNMLESY
-34 RLPKTLHDRGCPDI
+34 RLPKKLHDKGCPDI

-69 EALLSTYCLVVV
+69 EALLSTNCLVVV

-110 LLISGDPEHS
+110 LLISGDPERS

-126 MVPDVMNRLMDVRS
+126 LVPDVMNRLMDVRS
-140 KGDDPGAIMA
+140 KDDDPAAIMA

-164 GCDNDE
+164 GCDDDE

-184 ARTLTAL
+184 ARTLTAV
-191 GILAAIVGISM
+191 GVLAAIVGVSLG
-202 ALMRMASNYRDTA
+202 LMHMASNYRDTA

-274 AAANLEKLASAERVL
+274 AAANFEKLAAAERVL
-289 GAYEESIASEDEAI
+289 GAYEESMASEDEAI
-303 GIFKELSEAGYRNSG
+303 GIFTELSDAKYENSG
-318 RALASAYNNRGGILS
+318 RALASAYNNRGSILS
-333 AAGCYEEAS
+333 AAGRYEEAS
-342 ADYEKSIGLLT
+342 EDYEKAIGLLT
-353 EAEEP
+353 EAGDAV
-358 LMLGNIYFNAGANA
+358 LLGNVYFNAGANA

-378 ALAEEYFDA
+378 ALAEEYFDT
-387 SLTMLGQAGENPE
+387 SLAVLGKLEEEPE
-400 STGALAKV
+400 VVGALAKV

-416 YREGYYKSAEE
+416 YREGSFAAAEE
-427 KLSAACRLFEALRE
+427 KLSAACRLFEELRE
-441 QTDSLQNRSDNVR
+441 RTDSLQNRSDYVR

-461 CLSDQGWF
+461 CLSDQGRF
-469 EEADEYYSQAVA
+469 EEADEYYSQAAA

-517 AADLYYGLA
+517 AADRYYELA
-526 SDVCRQMMEK
+526 ADVCRQMMEK
-536 TGSASDTAQFALT
+536 TGSAPDTAQYALA

-565 SRETFSDGLERY
+565 SQAMFEAGLERY
-577 GMVCE
+577 GAVCE

-597 YFRLIHE
+597 YYRLIHE
-604 RDAETALSDGLTA
+604 RDAEAALSDGLTA

-637 CGYYEDADTLFRQ
+637 CGYYEDADELFMQ
-650 VASLGRGQA
+650 VASLGSGQA

-672 GLESEHTEAVVEIL
+672 GLESEHTEVVLEML
-686 SGICNVQKSDLP
+686 SGV
-698 GAPD
+698 

>member
-1 MSNQFSYDV
+1 MSKFNYDV

-19 DETITRRVFNALESY
+19 DETITKRVFNMLESY
-34 RLPKTLHDRGCPDI
+34 RLPKKLHDKGCPDI

-69 EALLSTYCLVVV
+69 EALLSTNCLVVV

-110 LLISGDPEHS
+110 LLISGDPERS

-126 MVPDVMNRLMDVRS
+126 LVPDVMNRLMDVRS
-140 KGDDPGAIMA
+140 KDDDPAAIMA

-164 GCDNDE
+164 GCDDDE

-184 ARTLTAL
+184 ARTLTAV
-191 GILAAIVGISM
+191 GILAAIVGVSLG
-202 ALMRMASNYRDTA
+202 LMHMASNYRDTA

-274 AAANLEKLASAERVL
+274 AAANFEKLAAAERVL
-289 GAYEESIASEDEAI
+289 GAYEESMASEDEAI
-303 GIFKELSEAGYRNSG
+303 GIFTELSDAKYENSG
-318 RALASAYNNRGGILS
+318 RALASAYNNRGSILS
-333 AAGCYEEAS
+333 AAGWYEEAS
-342 ADYEKSIGLLT
+342 ADYEKAIGLLT
-353 EAEEP
+353 EAGDAV
-358 LMLGNIYFNAGANA
+358 LLGNVYFNAGANA

-378 ALAEEYFDA
+378 ALAEEYFDT
-387 SLTMLGQAGENPE
+387 SLAVLGKLEEEPAVV
-400 STGALAKV
+400 GALAKV

-416 YREGYYKSAEE
+416 YREGSFAAAEE
-427 KLSAACRLFEALRE
+427 KLSAACRLFEELRE
-441 QTDSLQNRSDNVR
+441 RTDSLQNRSDYVR

-461 CLSDQGWF
+461 CLSDQGRF
-469 EEADEYYSQAVA
+469 EEADEYYSQAAA

-517 AADLYYGLA
+517 AADRYYGLA
-526 SDVCRQMMEK
+526 ADVCRQMMEK
-536 TGSASDTAQFALT
+536 TGSAPDTAQYALA

-565 SRETFSDGLERY
+565 SQAMFEAGLERY
-577 GMVCE
+577 GAVCE

-597 YFRLIHE
+597 YYRLIHE
-604 RDAETALSDGLTA
+604 RDAEAALSDGLTA

-637 CGYYEDADTLFRQ
+637 CGYYEDADELFMQ
-650 VASLGRGQA
+650 VASLGSGQA
-659 EAIRRDLEAQKRA
+659 ESIRRDLEAQKRA
-672 GLESEHTEAVVEIL
+672 GLESEHTEVVLEML
-686 SGICNVQKSDLP
+686 SGV
-698 GAPD
+698 

>member
-1 MSNQFSYDV
+1 MSKFNYDV

-19 DETITRRVFNALESY
+19 DETITKRVFNKLESY
-34 RLPKTLHDRGCPDI
+34 HLPKTLHDQGCPDI

-69 EALLSTYCLVVV
+69 EALLSTNCLVVV

-96 NMFIRMGRAEHIYP
+96 AMFIRMGRAEHIYP
-110 LLISGDPEHS
+110 LLISGDPERS

-126 MVPDVMNRLMDVRS
+126 LVPDVMNRLMDVRS
-140 KGDDPGAIMA
+140 KDDDPGAIMA

-164 GCDNDE
+164 GCDDDE

-184 ARTLTAL
+184 ARTLAAL

-202 ALMRMASNYRDTA
+202 GLMRMASNYRDTA

-264 SENREAAEFE
+264 SVNRSAAEFE
-274 AAANLEKLASAERVL
+274 AAANYEKLAAAERVL
-289 GAYEESIASEDEAI
+289 GAYEESLVSEDEAI
-303 GIFKELSEAGYRNSG
+303 GIFTELSDAKYESG
-318 RALASAYNNRGGILS
+318 GQALASAYNNRGSILS
-333 AAGCYEEAS
+333 AAGRYEEAS
-342 ADYEKSIGLLT
+342 ADYEKAIGLLS
-353 EAEEP
+353 EAGDAPEAGDS
-358 LMLGNIYFNAGANA
+358 LLLGNIYFNAGANA

-378 ALAEEYFDA
+378 QLAEEYFDA
-387 SLTMLGQAGENPE
+387 SLAVLGQLEEEPAVV
-400 STGALAKV
+400 GALAKV

-416 YREGYYKSAEE
+416 YREGNYAAAEE
-427 KLSAACRLFEALRE
+427 KLSEACRLFEALRE
-441 QTDSLQNRSDNVR
+441 RTDSLQNRSDYVH

-461 CLSDQGWF
+461 CLSDQGRF
-469 EEADEYYSQAVA
+469 EEADEYYSQAAA

-517 AADLYYGLA
+517 AADRYYGLA
-526 SDVCRQMMEK
+526 TDVCRQMMEK
-536 TGSASDTAQFALT
+536 TGSAPDTAQYALA

-565 SRETFSDGLERY
+565 SREAFEAGLKRY
-577 GMVCE
+577 GEVCE

-597 YFRLIHE
+597 YYRLIHE
-604 RDAETALSDGLTA
+604 RDAEAALSDGLTA

-637 CGYYEDADTLFRQ
+637 CGYYEDADELFKQ
-650 VASLGRGQA
+650 VASLGSGQA

-672 GLESEHTEAVVEIL
+672 GLESEHSGAVLEML
-686 SGICNVQKSDLP
+686 SDL
-698 GAPD
+698 

>member
-1 MSNQFSYDV
+1 MSKFNYDV

-19 DETITRRVFNALESY
+19 DETITKRVFNMLESY
-34 RLPKTLHDRGCPDI
+34 RLPKKLHDKGCPDI

-69 EALLSTYCLVVV
+69 EALLSTNCLVVV

-110 LLISGDPEHS
+110 LLISGDPERS

-126 MVPDVMNRLMDVRS
+126 LVPDVMNRLMDVRS
-140 KGDDPGAIMA
+140 KDDDPAAIMA

-164 GCDNDE
+164 GCDDDE

-184 ARTLTAL
+184 ARTLTAV
-191 GILAAIVGISM
+191 GILAAIVGVSLG
-202 ALMRMASNYRDTA
+202 LMHMASNYRDTA

-274 AAANLEKLASAERVL
+274 AAANFEKLAAAERVL
-289 GAYEESIASEDEAI
+289 GAYEESMASEDEAI
-303 GIFKELSEAGYRNSG
+303 GIFTELSDAKYENSG
-318 RALASAYNNRGGILS
+318 RALASAYNNRGSILS
-333 AAGCYEEAS
+333 AAGWYEEAS
-342 ADYEKSIGLLT
+342 ADYEKAIGLLT
-353 EAEEP
+353 EAGDAV
-358 LMLGNIYFNAGANA
+358 LLGNVYFNAGANA

-378 ALAEEYFDA
+378 ALAEEYFDT
-387 SLTMLGQAGENPE
+387 SLAVLGKLEEEPAVV
-400 STGALAKV
+400 GALAKV

-416 YREGYYKSAEE
+416 YREGSFAAAEE
-427 KLSAACRLFEALRE
+427 KLSAACRLFEELRE
-441 QTDSLQNRSDNVR
+441 RTDSLQNRSDYVR

-461 CLSDQGWF
+461 CLSDQGRF
-469 EEADEYYSQAVA
+469 EEADEYYSQAAA

-517 AADLYYGLA
+517 AADRYYGLA
-526 SDVCRQMMEK
+526 ADVCRQMMEK
-536 TGSASDTAQFALT
+536 TGSAPDTAQYALA

-565 SRETFSDGLERY
+565 SRAMFEAGLERY
-577 GMVCE
+577 GAACAR
-582 SLGTYDTAQFYAWQS
+582 LGTYDTAQFYAWQS
-597 YFRLIHE
+597 YYRLIHE
-604 RDAETALSDGLTA
+604 RDAEAALSDGLTA

-637 CGYYEDADTLFRQ
+637 CGYYEDADELFMQ
-650 VASLGRGQA
+650 VASLGSGQA
-659 EAIRRDLEAQKRA
+659 ESIRRDLEAQKRA
-672 GLESEHTEAVVEIL
+672 GLESEHTEVVLEML
-686 SGICNVQKSDLP
+686 SGV
-698 GAPD
+698 

>member
-1 MSNQFSYDV
+1 MSKFNYDV

-19 DETITRRVFNALESY
+19 DETITKRVFNMLESY
-34 RLPKTLHDRGCPDI
+34 RLPKKLHDKGCPDI

-69 EALLSTYCLVVV
+69 EALLSTNCLVVV

-110 LLISGDPEHS
+110 LLISGDPERS

-126 MVPDVMNRLMDVRS
+126 LVPDVMNRLMDVRS
-140 KGDDPGAIMA
+140 KDDDPNAIMT

-164 GCDNDE
+164 GCDDDE

-184 ARTLTAL
+184 ARTLTAV
-191 GILAAIVGISM
+191 GVLAAIVGVSLG
-202 ALMRMASNYRDTA
+202 LMHMASNYRDTA

-274 AAANLEKLASAERVL
+274 AAANFEKLAAAERVL
-289 GAYEESIASEDEAI
+289 GAYEESMASEDEAI
-303 GIFKELSEAGYRNSG
+303 GIFTELSDAKYENSG
-318 RALASAYNNRGGILS
+318 RALASAYNNRGSILS
-333 AAGCYEEAS
+333 AAGRYEEAS
-342 ADYEKSIGLLT
+342 EDYEKAIGLLT
-353 EAEEP
+353 EAGDAV
-358 LMLGNIYFNAGANA
+358 LLGNVYFNAGANA

-378 ALAEEYFDA
+378 ALAEEYFDT
-387 SLTMLGQAGENPE
+387 SLAVLGKLEEEPAVV
-400 STGALAKV
+400 GALAKV

-416 YREGYYKSAEE
+416 YREGSFAAAEE
-427 KLSAACRLFEALRE
+427 KLSAACRLFEELRE
-441 QTDSLQNRSDNVR
+441 RTDSLQNRSDYVR

-461 CLSDQGWF
+461 CLSDQGRF
-469 EEADEYYSQAVA
+469 EEADEYYSQAAA

-517 AADLYYGLA
+517 AADRYYELA
-526 SDVCRQMMEK
+526 ADVCRQMMEK
-536 TGSASDTAQFALT
+536 TGSAPDTAQYALA

-565 SRETFSDGLERY
+565 SQAMFEAGLERY
-577 GMVCE
+577 GAVCE

-597 YFRLIHE
+597 YYRLIHE
-604 RDAETALSDGLTA
+604 RDAEAALSDGLTA

-637 CGYYEDADTLFRQ
+637 CGYYEDADELFMQ
-650 VASLGRGQA
+650 VASLGSGQA
-659 EAIRRDLEAQKRA
+659 ESIRRDLEAQKRA
-672 GLESEHTEAVVEIL
+672 GLESEHTEVVLEML
-686 SGICNVQKSDLP
+686 SGV
-698 GAPD
+698 

>member
-1 MSNQFSYDV
+1 MSKFNYDV

-19 DETITRRVFNALESY
+19 DETITKRVFNMLESY
-34 RLPKTLHDRGCPDI
+34 RLPKKLHDKGCPDI

-69 EALLSTYCLVVV
+69 EALLSTNCLVVV

-110 LLISGDPEHS
+110 LLISGDPERS

-126 MVPDVMNRLMDVRS
+126 LVPDAMNRLMDVRS
-140 KGDDPGAIMA
+140 KDDDPNAIMT

-164 GCDNDE
+164 GCDDDE

-184 ARTLTAL
+184 ARTLTAV

-202 ALMRMASNYRDTA
+202 GLMHMASNYRDTA

-274 AAANLEKLASAERVL
+274 AAANFEKLAAAERVL
-289 GAYEESIASEDEAI
+289 GAYEESMASEDEAI
-303 GIFKELSEAGYRNSG
+303 GIFTELSDAKYENSG
-318 RALASAYNNRGGILS
+318 RALASAYNNRGSILS
-333 AAGCYEEAS
+333 AAGWYEEAS
-342 ADYEKSIGLLT
+342 ADYEKAIGLLT
-353 EAEEP
+353 EAGDAV
-358 LMLGNIYFNAGANA
+358 LLGNVYFNAGANA

-378 ALAEEYFDA
+378 AMAEEYFDT
-387 SLTMLGQAGENPE
+387 SLAVLGKLEEEPAVV
-400 STGALAKV
+400 GALAKV

-416 YREGYYKSAEE
+416 YREGSFAAAEE
-427 KLSAACRLFEALRE
+427 KLSAACRLFEELRE
-441 QTDSLQNRSDNVR
+441 RTDSLQNRSDYVR

-461 CLSDQGWF
+461 CLSDQGRF
-469 EEADEYYSQAVA
+469 EEADEYYSQAAA

-517 AADLYYGLA
+517 AADRYYGLA
-526 SDVCRQMMEK
+526 ADVCRQMMEK
-536 TGSASDTAQFALT
+536 TGSAPDTAQYALA

-565 SRETFSDGLERY
+565 SRAMFEAGLERY
-577 GMVCE
+577 GAVCE
-582 SLGTYDTAQFYAWQS
+582 RLGTYDTAQFYAWQS
-597 YFRLIHE
+597 YYRLIHE
-604 RDAETALSDGLTA
+604 RDAEAALSDGLTA

-637 CGYYEDADTLFRQ
+637 CGYYEDADELFMQ
-650 VASLGRGQA
+650 VASLGSGQA

-672 GLESEHTEAVVEIL
+672 GLESEHTGAVLEML
-686 SGICNVQKSDLP
+686 SGV
-698 GAPD
+698 

>member
-1 MSNQFSYDV
+1 MSKFNYDV

-19 DETITRRVFNALESY
+19 DETITKRVFNMLESY
-34 RLPKTLHDRGCPDI
+34 RLPKKLHDKGCPDI

-69 EALLSTYCLVVV
+69 EALLSTNCLVVV

-110 LLISGDPEHS
+110 LLISGDPERS

-126 MVPDVMNRLMDVRS
+126 LVPDVMNRLMDVRS
-140 KGDDPGAIMA
+140 KDDDPAAIMA

-164 GCDNDE
+164 GCDDDE

-184 ARTLTAL
+184 ARTLTAV
-191 GILAAIVGISM
+191 GILAAIVGVSLG
-202 ALMRMASNYRDTA
+202 LMHMASNYRDTA

-274 AAANLEKLASAERVL
+274 AAANFEKLAAAERVL
-289 GAYEESIASEDEAI
+289 GAYEESMASEDEAI
-303 GIFKELSEAGYRNSG
+303 GIFTELSDAKYENSG
-318 RALASAYNNRGGILS
+318 RALASAYNNRGSILS
-333 AAGCYEEAS
+333 AAGRYEEAS
-342 ADYEKSIGLLT
+342 ADYEKAIGLLT
-353 EAEEP
+353 EAGDAV
-358 LMLGNIYFNAGANA
+358 LLGNVYFNAGANA

-378 ALAEEYFDA
+378 ALAEEYFDT
-387 SLTMLGQAGENPE
+387 SLAVLGKLEEEPAVV
-400 STGALAKV
+400 GALAKV

-416 YREGYYKSAEE
+416 YREGSFAAAEE
-427 KLSAACRLFEALRE
+427 KLSAACRLFEELRE
-441 QTDSLQNRSDNVR
+441 RTDSLQNRSDYVR

-461 CLSDQGWF
+461 CLSDQGRF
-469 EEADEYYSQAVA
+469 EEADEYYSQAAA

-517 AADLYYGLA
+517 AADRYYGLA
-526 SDVCRQMMEK
+526 ADVCRQMMEK
-536 TGSASDTAQFALT
+536 TGSAPDTAQYALA

-565 SRETFSDGLERY
+565 SRAMFEAGLERY
-577 GMVCE
+577 GAVCE
-582 SLGTYDTAQFYAWQS
+582 RLGTYDTAQFYAWQS
-597 YFRLIHE
+597 YYRLIHE
-604 RDAETALSDGLTA
+604 RDAEAALSDGLTA

-637 CGYYEDADTLFRQ
+637 CGYYEDADELFMQ
-650 VASLGRGQA
+650 VASLGSGQA

-672 GLESEHTEAVVEIL
+672 GLESEHTEVVLEML
-686 SGICNVQKSDLP
+686 NDL
-698 GAPD
+698 

>member
-1 MSNQFSYDV
+1 MSDQFSYDI

-34 RLPKTLHDRGCPDI
+34 SLPKTLHDRGCPDI

-69 EALLSTYCLVVV
+69 EALLSTNCLVVV

-96 NMFIRMGRAEHIYP
+96 NMFIRMGRAERIYP
-110 LLISGDPEHS
+110 LLISGDPERS

-126 MVPDVMNRLMDVRS
+126 LVPDVMNRLMDARS
-140 KGDDPGAIMA
+140 KDNDPSAIMA

-164 GCDNDE
+164 GCDDDE

-175 VLRRNRRFA
+175 VLRRNRRSA

-202 ALMRMASNYRDTA
+202 GLMRMASNYRDTA

-274 AAANLEKLASAERVL
+274 AAANYEKLAAAERVL
-289 GAYEESIASEDEAI
+289 GAYGEAIASEDEAI
-303 GIFKELSEAGYRNSG
+303 RIFKELSEEKFVNSG
-318 RALASAYNNRGGILS
+318 RALASAYNNRGSILN
-333 AAGCYEEAS
+333 AAGRYEEAS
-342 ADYEKSIGLLT
+342 ADYEKAIGLLT
-353 EAEEP
+353 EAGYSLIMPEAGDA
-358 LMLGNIYFNAGANA
+358 LLLGNVYFNAGANA
-372 VNLGDN
+372 VNLGDH
-378 ALAEEYFDA
+378 ALAKEYFDA
-387 SLTMLGQAGENPE
+387 SLSVLGQMEEEPE
-400 STGALAKV
+400 SVGALAKV

-416 YREGYYKSAEE
+416 YREGNYAAAEE

-441 QTDSLQNRSDNVR
+441 RTDSLQNRSDHVR

-461 CLSDQGWF
+461 CLSDRGRF

-517 AADLYYGLA
+517 SADRYYGLA
-526 SDVCRQMMEK
+526 ADVCRQMMEK
-536 TGSASDTAQFALT
+536 TGSAADTAQYALA

-565 SRETFSDGLERY
+565 SRAMFEAGLERY
-577 GMVCE
+577 GAVCE

-597 YFRLIHE
+597 YYRLIHE
-604 RDAETALSDGLTA
+604 RDAEAALSDGLTA

-637 CGYYEDADTLFRQ
+637 CGYYEDADELFMQ
-650 VASLGRGQA
+650 VASLGSGQA

-672 GLESEHTEAVVEIL
+672 GLESEHTEVVLEML
-686 SGICNVQKSDLP
+686 NDL
-698 GAPD
+698 